1 VGGDLSLIHLALIG
15 LAVLVTASCTS
26 QPRPPAKHAEVVVW
40 HRLGSWSG
48 RGDAQTE
55 SFQSDSGALRVRWQT
70 RSTDRDE
77 AERFRLT
84 LQSAISGRPLA
95 VAADERGVGSGEAL
109 VPETPRAVYA
119 FVESAAIDWSF
130 TVDEGVVGTVP
141 ESPTRK

>member
-1 VGGDLSLIHLALIG
+1 MRCPSFHLAPIG
-15 LAVLVTASCTS
+15 LVVVIAASCTS
-26 QPRPPAKHAEVVVW
+26 RPAPPATQAETVVW

-55 SFQSDSGALRVRWQT
+55 SFQSDSGALRVRWET
-70 RSTDRDE
+70 RSTDRND

-95 VAADERGVGSGEAL
+95 VAADQRGAGSGEAL
-109 VPETPRAVYA
+109 VPETPRAVYV

-130 TVDEGVVGTVP
+130 TVEEGIVGTVP
-141 ESPTRK
+141 APAARR